1 MKKIIK
7 KSFTVIT
14 MLAVMLTLAMP
25 TTAQAASKIKLNK
38 SKATLTITQKKKNP
52 TYKLKVK
59 GTKKKVKWKSSN
71 SKVATV
77 SKSGKVTAKKKGTTT
92 ITAKVS
98 KKTLRCK
105 VTVKD
110 TRKKSNTS
118 SSGSSYT
125 IKFNANKGKIVY
137 GKSSVKVKKNKKI
150 GGMPIPVKRG
160 YIFKGWYNGSKKVKT
175 TTTFSKSTTL
185 TAKWKKTTN
194 SDLNQY
200 MNINYIRTVLHD
212 ELVSVT
218 TDSEGSTLDY
228 ESDSTIKNYMYNTG
242 INKGWRMSNTFDPD
256 YCARKLLSSYG
267 ITLGSYKEVWECALG
282 INACRTYDEYLLACY
297 GTCEHNGGTGSDTKT
312 CTENEFVEAVTK
324 DIVMGEFIACACGE
338 LFDDFN
344 NYDMHDLLME
354 LQGDTRI
361 HSCTNEAVYRKQVIT
376 PARIDHNHITYCM
389 NTGDVLSTNV
399 TTSPW
404 TGGLSGMPEDPCN
417 HSYLVVN
424 KGLDDEFQICRKCG
438 ERK

>member
-7 KSFTVIT
+7 KSITVIT
-14 MLAVMLTLAMP
+14 MLVIILTLALP
-25 TTAQAASKIKLNK
+25 TTAQAAGKIKLNK
-38 SKATLTITQKKKNP
+38 TKATLTITQKKKNP

-105 VTVKD
+105 ITVKD
-110 TRKKSNTS
+110 TRKKSKTTN
-118 SSGSSYT
+118 SGSSYT

-150 GGMPIPVKRG
+150 GGMPIPVRRG
-160 YIFKGWYNGSKKVKT
+160 YIFKGWYNGSKKIKT
-175 TTTFSKSTTL
+175 TSTFSANTTL

-194 SDLNQY
+194 DDLKQY
-200 MNINYIRTVLHD
+200 MDIHYIRTVLHD

-228 ESDSTIKNYMYNTG
+228 ESDSTVKNYMCSTG
-242 INKGWRMSNTFDPD
+242 INKGWRMSKFFDPD
-256 YCARKLLSSYG
+256 YFTRKMLSSYG
-267 ITLGSYKEVWECALG
+267 VTFKNYKDAWECALG
-282 INACRTYDEYLLACY
+282 FENARNITEYFKVCY

-312 CTENEFVEAVTK
+312 CTENEPVTAVTK
-324 DIVMGEFIACACGE
+324 DVQVASFILCACGE
-338 LFDDFN
+338 LFDDSN
-344 NYDMHDLLME
+344 NYDMHGLLME
-354 LQGDTRI
+354 LQGDTG
-361 HSCTNEAVYRKQVIT
+361 HSCTEEGIYRKQVIT
-376 PARIDHNHITYCM
+376 PACIKHNHITYCM

-404 TGGLSGMPEDPCN
+404 TGGLSGMPEDPCR
-417 HSYLVVN
+417 HEYLIIN
-424 KGLDDEFQICRKCG
+424 KGFDDEFQICKKCG